1 MAGEPTISIVGNVG
15 SDAELKLTP
24 NGYTVTSFSVAVT
37 PRTQKSGEWADG
49 ETMWFRC
56 FVWGDNAASAAVAI
70 RKGQKVFVDGRFKVD
85 SYVTKDGETR
95 NSLEVTVEKY
105 GVVPPKV
112 TEPIP
117 APVSKTTEEPADD
130 FPWP

>member
-24 NGYTVTSFSVAVT
+24 NGYKVTSFSVAVT
-37 PRTQKSGEWADG
+37 PRNQKNGEWTDG
-49 ETMWFRC
+49 DTMWFRC

-70 RKGQKVFVDGRFKVD
+70 HKGQKVFVDGRFKTD
-85 SYVTKDGETR
+85 SYTSKEGELRTT
-95 NSLEVTVEKY
+95 LEVTVDKY

-112 TEPIP
+112 AEPVS
-117 APVSKTTEEPADD
+117 APVSNTDEDPIGD
-130 FPWP
+130 FPF